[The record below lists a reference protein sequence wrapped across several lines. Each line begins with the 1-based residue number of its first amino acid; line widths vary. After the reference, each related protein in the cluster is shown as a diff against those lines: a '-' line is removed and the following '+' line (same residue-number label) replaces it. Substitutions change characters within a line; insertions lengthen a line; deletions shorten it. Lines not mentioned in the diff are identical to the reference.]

1 VPVFVQ
7 DPEWYL
13 NEIGVKLP
21 CAVVKGGDARIS
33 AGMSARVNHE
43 IYFFSTPAAKRKFT
57 ADPLAWCG
65 VVTDPVSKERFRP
78 ATTSPRVDHA
88 GRPYYFAS
96 DSTRATFAA
105 DPAAFAD
112 ATGKMI
118 GMPAAVPDSTKA
130 AAKTAP

>member
-1 VPVFVQ
+1 VQ

-43 IYFFSTPAAKRKFT
+43 IYFFSTPAAKRKFA
-57 ADPLAWCG
+57 ADPIRWCG
-65 VVTDPVSKERFRP
+65 LVTDPVSKERFRP
-78 ATTSPRVDHA
+78 AKSSPRVDHA
-88 GRPYYFAS
+88 GRPYFFAS
-96 DSTRATFAA
+96 DSTRAAFAS

-112 ATGKMI
+112 ASGQMI
-118 GMPAAVPDSTKA
+118 AMSAEMPDSTKA
-130 AAKTAP
+130 ATKTR